1 MTLIEMLVALA
12 IFAVLGVMGYR
23 AAAIAMESRDR
34 ISAEMDRWRDIAN
47 FVQVLELDL
56 TQYVDPPR
64 RIVAGRLL
72 PAPSF
77 VLASA
82 DGLVEFS
89 FPKLDGGGGS
99 VRRRGYRFDGKQILQ
114 LRWPGVDMESGPDL
128 HVILENVVAL
138 RCTVVGA
145 DGQRHAVWPTDKSG
159 LAVTPAAVDIELEV
173 SDVGTIHRLYAV
185 H

>member
-47 FVQVLELDL
+47 FVQILELDL
-56 TQYVDPPR
+56 TQYVEPPR
-64 RIVAGRLL
+64 RVVAGK
-72 PAPSF
+72 PVPTSSF
-77 VLASA
+77 VLATA
-82 DGLVEFS
+82 DNRVEFS
-89 FPKLDGGGGS
+89 FLKLDGGGGS
-99 VRRRGYRFDGKQILQ
+99 ARRRGYRLDGQRVLQ
-114 LRWPGVDMESGPDL
+114 LRWPGVDKESEPDL
-128 HVILENVVAL
+128 HVILENVAAL

-145 DGQRHAVWPTDKSG
+145 DGQRHAVWPADNSG
-159 LAVTPAAVDIELEV
+159 LTVTPAAVDIELELP
-173 SDVGTIHRLYAV
+173 DVGTIHRLYAI